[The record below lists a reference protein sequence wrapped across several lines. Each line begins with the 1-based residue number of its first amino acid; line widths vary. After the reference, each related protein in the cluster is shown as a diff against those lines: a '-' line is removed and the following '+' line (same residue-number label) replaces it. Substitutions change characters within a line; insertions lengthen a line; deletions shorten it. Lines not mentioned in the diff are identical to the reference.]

1 MKHFMTLKRIFDFDS
16 VTTFRLI
23 NAFLVSI
30 GMGLLAPV
38 LIILKGTLLP
48 AWAISMF
55 GIVNTLSVKT
65 NEYFSQFEVAFLYKL
80 GVVLHIMFVLTALIY
95 FVNPFLMILIDSTL
109 VIAEVAVFS
118 AYGIVLN
125 NHIADN
131 HPDSMGDFQ
140 IVRNSTWADGTL
152 IGLALSAGITAL
164 FGLDGMVISFVLFN
178 TLFSAWMIKNWNFY
192 VDKDIRKKIEI
203 AE

>member
-1 MKHFMTLKRIFDFDS
+1 MKHFKTIFRFKEFDRI
-16 VTTFRLI
+16 TKFRLQ

-38 LIILKGTLLP
+38 ITILKGTLLP

-65 NEYFSQFEVAFLYKL
+65 NEYFSKKDISVLYKL
-80 GVVLHIMFVLTALIY
+80 GVILHILFTLTAMIY
-95 FVNPFLMILIDSTL
+95 FINPILMILLDSTL
-109 VIAEVAVFS
+109 IIAEIAVFS

-131 HPDSMGDFQ
+131 YPEKMGDFQ

-152 IGLALSAGITAL
+152 IGLALSAAITIM
-164 FGLDGMVISFVLFN
+164 FGLSGMIISFVIFN
-178 TLFSAWMIKNWNFY
+178 SFFSAWMIWNWGFY
-192 VDKDIRKKIEI
+192 ERV
-203 AE
+203 